1 MVRDRCG
8 ARVILVWIVLFAL
21 LTPGAGPFA
30 AAAEQRGN
38 AAGEPVYVVPIH
50 RTIETGLLQFL
61 KRAFKEAEYA
71 NARHIILDMN
81 TPGGRIDAAE
91 DIGELVRASKVPTI
105 AFIHGK
111 ASSAGSYIALNAG
124 RIAMEPG
131 STIGAAAVV
140 DLSGKEIENPKI
152 ISHWTGLMKA
162 AAENR
167 KRNPDIAAGMVDKNI
182 VVELP
187 ALGRTKGRGEILTL
201 TADEALKVGYAEAI
215 TPSLN
220 DVIAFIGAQDAR
232 IVHFTPSPAEK
243 MARFLTDPVVMT
255 LLLIIGVAGLAI
267 ELFIPGFGVPGVL
280 GLLGFG
286 LYFFGQYAAGFA
298 GVEDIALFILG
309 AALLA
314 VEIFV
319 PGFGLFGIAGIV
331 CLACGIVLAAYDTQ
345 QAFISL
351 GIALLVAVV
360 IVAVAA
366 KYFGRRGLWNRFILR
381 DEQKT
386 EDGYVSV
393 PSRSALIG
401 RTGRA
406 LTPLRP
412 SGTAQFGDERVDVV
426 TQGEYISP
434 GTAVTVIQ
442 AEGARIV
449 VRKAENNGEVR

>member
-1 MVRDRCG
+1 
-8 ARVILVWIVLFAL
+8 
-21 LTPGAGPFA
+21 
-30 AAAEQRGN
+30 
-38 AAGEPVYVVPIH
+38 
-50 RTIETGLLQFL
+50 
-61 KRAFKEAEYA
+61 
-71 NARHIILDMN
+71 
-81 TPGGRIDAAE
+81 
-91 DIGELVRASKVPTI
+91 
-105 AFIHGK
+105 
-111 ASSAGSYIALNAG
+111 
-124 RIAMEPG
+124 
-131 STIGAAAVV
+131 
-140 DLSGKEIENPKI
+140 
-152 ISHWTGLMKA
+152 
-162 AAENR
+162 
-167 KRNPDIAAGMVDKNI
+167 
-182 VVELP
+182 
-187 ALGRTKGRGEILTL
+187 
-201 TADEALKVGYAEAI
+201 
-215 TPSLN
+215 
-220 DVIAFIGAQDAR
+220 
-232 IVHFTPSPAEK
+232 
-243 MARFLTDPVVMT
+243 
-255 LLLIIGVAGLAI
+255 
-267 ELFIPGFGVPGVL
+267 
-280 GLLGFG
+280 
-286 LYFFGQYAAGFA
+286 
-298 GVEDIALFILG
+298 
-309 AALLA
+309 LLA